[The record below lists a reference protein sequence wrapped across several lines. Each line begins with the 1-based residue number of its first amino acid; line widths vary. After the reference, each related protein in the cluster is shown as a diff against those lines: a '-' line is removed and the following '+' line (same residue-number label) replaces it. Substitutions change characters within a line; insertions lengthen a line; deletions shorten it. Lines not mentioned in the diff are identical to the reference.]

1 MCILDAQI
9 LGKIFVELK
18 PSQRRNKIPESLFFE
33 KIDGKSFYYK
43 GYKVKDED
51 WITKDWNQEIELLN
65 NEFFNIG
72 QFLADEGVK
81 P

>member
-9 LGKIFVELK
+9 LGKMFAELK

-43 GYKVKDED
+43 GYKEVLRKKREVE
-51 WITKDWNQEIELLN
+51 EIRSINGLQAFIISYL
-65 NEFFNIG
+65 F
-72 QFLADEGVK
+72 
-81 P
+81 